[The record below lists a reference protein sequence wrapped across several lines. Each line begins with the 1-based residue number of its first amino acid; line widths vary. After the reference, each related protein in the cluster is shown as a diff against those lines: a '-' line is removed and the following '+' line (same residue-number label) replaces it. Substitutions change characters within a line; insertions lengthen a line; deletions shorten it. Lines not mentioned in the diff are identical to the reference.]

1 MKILNVITQKGGTGK
16 SETVKN
22 LAYGLSNKG
31 LKTLVVDLD
40 PQANTSATILKL
52 HKSISMI
59 NLDEMINVFENK
71 QNQSQEPNG
80 LEGIEVLHSYM
91 NKQINGYDVSDVLL
105 DPTLMEKAVK
115 KNSISKLGYFASEFK
130 TY

>member
-22 LAYGLSNKG
+22 LAYGLSSKG

-52 HKSISMI
+52 QK
-59 NLDEMINVFENK
+59 LQK
-71 QNQSQEPNG
+71 
-80 LEGIEVLHSYM
+80 VL
-91 NKQINGYDVSDVLL
+91 QL
-105 DPTLMEKAVK
+105 
-115 KNSISKLGYFASEFK
+115 
-130 TY
+130 